1 MGTWLWMVRIDRPLA
16 EEEARAL
23 TSLLP
28 PARQARLHRE
38 PPEKH
43 PAVLGAYGLLAA
55 LLRERRGWTALPAM
69 ERSAGGRP
77 FFPEYPQVYFS
88 LSHTEGAAA
97 AAVSEAPVG
106 ADIQRIRPDVSPRL
120 ARLTGTEN
128 PAIFYRDWAC
138 REARAKQR
146 GTGVLSLLRQAPDAL
161 PGEACAELPA
171 FPGYAAG
178 LAWEGTAPP
187 EPPQLLTAEELLHC
201 LDI

>member
-1 MGTWLWMVRIDRPLA
+1 MGTWLWMVRIDRPLT
-16 EEEARAL
+16 EEEYRAL
-23 TSLLP
+23 LALLP

-43 PAVLGAYGLLAA
+43 PAVLGAYGLLA
-55 LLRERRGWTALPAM
+55 ALPAM

-106 ADIQRIRPDVSPRL
+106 ADIQRIRPDVPPRL

-146 GTGVLSLLRQAPDAL
+146 GAGVLSLLRQAPDAL

-187 EPPQLLTAEELLHC
+187 EPPRLLTVEELLHC

>member
-1 MGTWLWMVRIDRPLA
+1 MGTWLWMVRIDRPLT

-128 PAIFYRDWAC
+128 PAIL
-138 REARAKQR
+138 Q
-146 GTGVLSLLRQAPDAL
+146 GLGL
-161 PGEACAELPA
+161 PGGSRQTAGDRDSLPVPAGAGCPAGRGLRRTPRLPRLCRRACVGGHRPA
-171 FPGYAAG
+171 GAAAAADG
-178 LAWEGTAPP
+178 GGTAA
-187 EPPQLLTAEELLHC
+187 LS
-201 LDI
+201 